1 MDILESYLEKG
12 YDFALKADNGKYFT
26 TNFEDNYPIHIRVE
40 LSLKQLIVHFLE
52 HGAWLGGMNTKNEHP
67 TRTTVTFYK
76 SIWEIRKDVQSVRL
90 KKCSRDHFE
99 Y

>member
-40 LSLKQLIVHFLE
+40 LSLKQIDCPLL
-52 HGAWLGGMNTKNEHP
+52 GAWGLA
-67 TRTTVTFYK
+67 V
-76 SIWEIRKDVQSVRL
+76 
-90 KKCSRDHFE
+90 
-99 Y
+99 